1 MTHNLIVICSHLSQ
15 LTHIN
20 VFKQMPALIDAQ
32 CLLSYQSDPYLP
44 LPQLLALSIPVSIEA
59 TVICPS
65 AYANASITCSCYHH
79 FCFTETLPHFPLSE
93 YLPKLPATVMNCPL
107 LFIQDLLS
115 IQPTHHLPFLLLFVL
130 ESCSLTCHVFCFH
143 FYLLCLLLFSLLCM
157 PFSFLL
163 LCDNLPCFLISPFA
177 FFPLCTIM

>member
-1 MTHNLIVICSHLSQ
+1 MLSPF
-15 LTHIN
+15 LLHRN
-20 VFKQMPALIDAQ
+20 S
-32 CLLSYQSDPYLP
+32 CLLS
-44 LPQLLALSIPVSIEA
+44 PV
-59 TVICPS
+59 
-65 AYANASITCSCYHH
+65 
-79 FCFTETLPHFPLSE
+79 SE

-130 ESCSLTCHVFCFH
+130 ESHSLTCHVFHFH
-143 FYLLCLLLFSLLCM
+143 FYLLCLSLFSLLCM

-163 LCDNLPCFLISPFA
+163 LCDNLPCFSISPFA